1 MYPLYCINLPHQ
13 KVKSQKIRIYDK
25 IFSPLQKNLWGVS
38 AQPGCKFLQSF
49 QSTFYIFSRELS
61 RCLREPQARGILTVT
76 EALEA
81 TVVKALYLLRE
92 PKGFRGKRPLAPVPF
107 APAEL
112 NALSPRI
119 TYFIFRT
126 FFEAGPSDWY
136 FKYSMNFT

>member
-1 MYPLYCINLPHQ
+1 MP
-13 KVKSQKIRIYDK
+13 
-25 IFSPLQKNLWGVS
+25 GVS
-38 AQPGCKFLQSF
+38 SGTVPCRRAPLP
-49 QSTFYIFSRELS
+49 SRVPL
-61 RCLREPQARGILTVT
+61 P